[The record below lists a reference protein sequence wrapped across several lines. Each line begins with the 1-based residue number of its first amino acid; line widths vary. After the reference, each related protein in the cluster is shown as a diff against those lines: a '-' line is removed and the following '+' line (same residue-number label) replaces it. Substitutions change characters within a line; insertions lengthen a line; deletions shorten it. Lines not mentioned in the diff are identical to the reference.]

1 MERSAPE
8 THGSVVEEELTFA
21 RGDRT
26 IPGRWWQ
33 PEGTVMGP
41 LILIGHGGSGSSSE
55 DYVVALARRMVRE
68 HGCLCVAIDGPVH
81 GRRRGDRS
89 SESALVMLD
98 FSQAWANDPTMTDEM
113 VADWQAAMTAVL
125 GALGLL
131 ERPLGWW
138 GLSMGTILGL
148 PVVAAEPR
156 ITACVLGLAGVIGP
170 TSDRLAADAG
180 AIGCPTLFLAQR
192 DDELFGFEPVV
203 ELYDAIAAPDK
214 QLRVAPGSHAQVSV
228 ETFAATMEFL
238 DGRLRGV
245 SSPDR
250 PRSPEG
256 PR

>member
-33 PEGTVMGP
+33 PEGAVTGP

-68 HGCLCVAIDGPVH
+68 HGCLCIAIDGPVH

-98 FSQAWANDPTMTDEM
+98 FSQAWSSDDSMTDEM
-113 VADWQAAMTAVL
+113 IADWRSVVDELEAMGFA
-125 GALGLL
+125 
-131 ERPLGWW
+131 ERGIGYW

-148 PVVAAEPR
+148 PMVAADGR
-156 ITACVLGLAGVIGP
+156 ISACVLGLAGVIGP
-170 TSDRLAADAG
+170 TAARLEADAPKVTV
-180 AIGCPTLFLAQR
+180 PTLFLGQW
-192 DDELFGFEPVV
+192 DDELFGREPV
-203 ELYDAIAAPDK
+203 LALFDALGAEDK
-214 QLRVAPGSHAQVSV
+214 ALHVTPGRHSAVTA
-228 ETFAATMEFL
+228 ETFTMTIAFL
-238 DGRLRGV
+238 IDRLQGH
-245 SSPDR
+245 
-250 PRSPEG
+250 EG
-256 PR
+256 PRP